1 MQIGDYVRQEYSG
14 ILRLG
19 KVKEVVEGK
28 EDDGWLYVMVDWV
41 DDEKYESSVAWKEE
55 VRKESYHQDLWRI
68 DNVQRID
75 INKTIQTLLKLSKM

>member
-1 MQIGDYVRQEYSG
+1 MQIGDYVKQEYSG
-14 ILRLG
+14 ILRFG
-19 KVKEVVEGK
+19 KVKEVVKGS
-28 EDDGWLYVMVDWV
+28 DQWSYVKVDWV
-41 DDEKYESSVAWKEE
+41 DDEKYESSIVWKEK

>member
-28 EDDGWLYVMVDWV
+28 ENDVWLYVRVDWV

-55 VRKESYHQDLWRI
+55 VRKESYHQDLWRV

-75 INKTIQTLLKLSKM
+75 INKTIQSLLKLSKM

>member
-28 EDDGWLYVMVDWV
+28 ENDGWLYVMVDWV

>member
-1 MQIGDYVRQEYSG
+1 MQIGDYVKQEYSG

-28 EDDGWLYVMVDWV
+28 ENDGWLYVVVDWV
-41 DDEKYESSVAWKEE
+41 DDEKYESSIAWKEE
-55 VRKESYHQDLWRI
+55 VRKEPYHRDLWRI

>member
-28 EDDGWLYVMVDWV
+28 ENDGWLYVVVDWV

-75 INKTIQTLLKLSKM
+75 INKTIQTLLKLSKI

>member
-1 MQIGDYVRQEYSG
+1 MKVGEYVRQEYCG

-19 KVKEVVEGK
+19 KVKEVIKGEGIDQWSYIK
-28 EDDGWLYVMVDWV
+28 VDWV
-41 DDEKYESSVAWKEE
+41 DDEQYESSVAWKEK
-55 VRKESYHQDLWRI
+55 VRKESYHQDLWRV

>member
-14 ILRLG
+14 ILRFG
-19 KVKEVVEGK
+19 KVKEVVEGSDQWSYIK
-28 EDDGWLYVMVDWV
+28 VDWV
-41 DDEKYESSVAWKEE
+41 DDEKYESSLAWKEE
-55 VRKESYHQDLWRI
+55 IRKESYYKDLWRI

>member
-1 MQIGDYVRQEYSG
+1 MQIGDYVKQEYSG

-19 KVKEVVEGK
+19 KVKEVIEGT
-28 EDDGWLYVMVDWV
+28 DGDTWSYVKVDWV
-41 DDEKYESSVAWKEE
+41 DDEKYESSMAWKEE
-55 VRKESYHQDLWRI
+55 VRKESYYQDLWRV